1 LRRAIGASLRR
12 PSVADDWQDY
22 QGCAGK
28 SPAVPQPKPLAFKL
42 NPEFK
47 GDFCKIVE
55 GVCGSVL
62 GRTDALVGTRRR
74 QWRLY
79 SLIERIH
86 SVLAAAGARPAHG

>member
-1 LRRAIGASLRR
+1 LLRRAIGASLRR

-55 GVCGSVL
+55 GV
-62 GRTDALVGTRRR
+62 R
-74 QWRLY
+74 
-79 SLIERIH
+79 
-86 SVLAAAGARPAHG
+86 AAAWECGGAERHSF